1 MQIKNNFQVIT
12 VGEDLIPLCEKV
24 LKDPSHDQK
33 YGRRMVKA
41 IISGNLPA
49 DLAALE
55 IGPVNHSRWLTT
67 ANRFL
72 RMYCSK
78 NGFSGK
84 DERNLNLIVE
94 VYFPM
99 WFNIKVHHSW
109 LEGPRLNLLT
119 FSRKWCKIQSGHML
133 NPPVVIHTVNPN
145 CRPFYVVQMKKKEDL
160 VLANFFL

>member
-1 MQIKNNFQVIT
+1 MGKASDKATKIQIKNNFQVIT

-41 IISGNLPA
+41 IRSGNLPA

-109 LEGPRLNLLT
+109 LEGPRHALHQVKLVNLQQ
-119 FSRKWCKIQSGHML
+119 KE
-133 NPPVVIHTVNPN
+133 
-145 CRPFYVVQMKKKEDL
+145 VQDI
-160 VLANFFL
+160 VTQ